1 MPMSGLGDASALL
14 AAREAAAGMP
24 EVARAAALVAHA
36 GAGSVEQVLN
46 LPLAVTA
53 SLAIAAHVEA
63 FGPQA
68 DGICACEECGESI
81 GVLLDLRQFAE
92 AGVTAD
98 AGVGQET
105 VTIGGGARALAV
117 HALTTRDLLAA
128 GGSPDPVMSLRRA
141 FVRDEAGRALSASEI
156 VALGA
161 DDVAALDAAA
171 ERLAGVASIAL
182 RMRCPGC
189 SEDITASVD
198 PGMLLWE
205 RVDAAAPL
213 LLAEVAALA
222 RAFGWSE
229 EAVLGLSASR
239 RRAYLA
245 LADEPSRETVS

>member
-1 MPMSGLGDASALL
+1 MSSLRDASALL
-14 AAREAAAGMP
+14 AAWEAAAGMS
-24 EVARAAALVAHA
+24 EVARAAALVAHD
-36 GAGSVEQVLN
+36 GAASMEQVLD
-46 LPLAVTA
+46 LPLAATA

-63 FGPQA
+63 FGPLA
-68 DGICACEECGESI
+68 EGICACAECGESI
-81 GVLLDLRQFAE
+81 DVLLDLRQFAE
-92 AGVTAD
+92 AAVAAD
-98 AGVGQET
+98 AGVGHET
-105 VTIGGGARALAV
+105 VTIGGGVGPLPVR
-117 HALTTRDLLAA
+117 ALTTRDLLAA
-128 GGSPDPVMSLRRA
+128 GGSPDSVLSLQRA
-141 FVRDEAGRALSASEI
+141 CVRDEAGRGMPASEI
-156 VALGA
+156 AALHT

-171 ERLAGVASIAL
+171 ERLAGVASIVL

-229 EAVLGLSASR
+229 EAVLGLSTAR

-245 LADEPSRETVS
+245 LAEAPSRETVS